1 MPNVHSKW
9 VNGALVFHE
18 THGER
23 WLDALGGTVIKYL
36 THFVSLPTDDT
47 TGDPTE
53 FTMTVVEAGGGGD
66 STAVLDTT
74 IDGNLLITT
83 DNGENDGVSLQ
94 LKGEAFK
101 LETGKPCYFGV
112 RLKISSAT
120 QSDILFGLC
129 ITDTALLGGMTDG
142 AYFRKVD
149 GSTDLYFVIEKDS
162 TETATVEATA
172 DTSYHIYEF
181 YFDGTNCQP
190 YIDGVAGTQVTTNL
204 PDNEVLTP
212 SIEFLTGTT
221 AAITCTVDWLRV
233 IQIR

>member
-1 MPNVHSKW
+1 MSVRSKW
-9 VNGALVFHE
+9 VSGALVYYE

-23 WLDALGGTVIKYL
+23 WLDAVGSGVIKYC

-53 FTMTVVEAGGGGD
+53 YTMTVVETGAGD

-74 IDGNLLITT
+74 VDGNLLITT
-83 DNGENDGVSLQ
+83 DALENDGVSLQ

-112 RLKISSAT
+112 RLKLSDAT
-120 QSDILFGLC
+120 QSDLLVGLC

-142 AYFRKVD
+142 AYFVKVD
-149 GSTDLYFVIEKDS
+149 GSTDIAFAIEKDS
-162 TETATVEATA
+162 TATSTVEATA

-190 YIDGVAGTQVTTNL
+190 YVDGVAGTQVTTNL
-204 PDNEVLTP
+204 PDNEELTP
-212 SIEFLTGTT
+212 SIEFLTGAD
-221 AAITCTVDWLRV
+221 AAKTCTVDWLRV